1 VGDRREDDGQDD
13 RLRER
18 EINGQQGDLSN
29 AQVAEDEQERQEK
42 TGEESPA

>member
-1 VGDRREDDGQDD
+1 MGDRREDDGEDD

-18 EINGQQGDLSN
+18 EDNGQQGNLSN
-29 AQVAEDEQERQEK
+29 AQAAEDEQERQAK

>member
-1 VGDRREDDGQDD
+1 MGDRREDDGEDD

-18 EINGQQGDLSN
+18 WNNEQQGDHSN
-29 AQVAEDEQERQEK
+29 AQAAEDEQERQEK

>member
-1 VGDRREDDGQDD
+1 MGDRREDDGQDD